1 MLGGH
6 VALGQL
12 GVTADHGEVAVAED
26 LLEGEDVA
34 RLARPTVELSVPASS
49 SIRPTTR
56 SGDSGDPP
64 VAT

>member
-1 MLGGH
+1 VVEWRSEGMLGGH

-34 RLARPTVELSVPASS
+34 RLARPTVELSVPAS
-49 SIRPTTR
+49 
-56 SGDSGDPP
+56 
-64 VAT
+64 